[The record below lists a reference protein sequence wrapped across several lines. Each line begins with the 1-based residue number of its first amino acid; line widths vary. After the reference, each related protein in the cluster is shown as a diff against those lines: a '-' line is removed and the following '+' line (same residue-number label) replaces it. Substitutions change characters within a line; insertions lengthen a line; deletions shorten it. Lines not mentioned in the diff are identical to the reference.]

1 MSRVHVKK
9 ILLKT
14 KQARQSIMS
23 EYLNYIQ
30 LISGILSAGFVFAGI
45 FISAKKLNP
54 EKYEKIPVKTTIIST
69 ALIVI
74 GILLYTLMKTCTN
87 MTIVTEEHYELGTL
101 YYASLG
107 EVVKTFGFI
116 VFIPVLFRLFKP
128 KSQKRDQ
135 VEEDIPAETE
145 ENN

>member
-1 MSRVHVKK
+1 
-9 ILLKT
+9 
-14 KQARQSIMS
+14 MS

-101 YYASLG
+101 YYASLE

-128 KSQKRDQ
+128 KSQKREAADT
-135 VEEDIPAETE
+135 EEAAETEDIPAETE